1 MVWSYRQC
9 SEIEGAPLCVGIQT
23 LFKKKQTAKQR
34 KKGLWFRS
42 LVGNTRLIIIIVIFF
57 QTQTF
62 EWNLLLPIKRTKSC
76 SKQWFLNLSLHKNP
90 KRSLWIP
97 GHHLTRFLILPISG
111 EGFWGRWPRVHQ
123 RSMDHCG
130 LIWSSSH
137 SEGVKQV
144 LRGFKDLMSHDVER
158 PSLYITIFQLSESL
172 GLSLKQCPIKSLILM
187 FYQRST
193 FF

>member
-1 MVWSYRQC
+1 M
-9 SEIEGAPLCVGIQT
+9 
-23 LFKKKQTAKQR
+23 
-34 KKGLWFRS
+34 
-42 LVGNTRLIIIIVIFF
+42 IFF

-144 LRGFKDLMSHDVER
+144 LRGFKDLMSHDVKR
-158 PSLYITIFQLSESL
+158 PSLYVTIFQLPESFRIEFETVSNQKSHLDVLPKVNFFLKIAKRFLKARLWALEYL
-172 GLSLKQCPIKSLILM
+172 GLKSHILSLKGENPWVVTLALGLISPSVKW
-187 FYQRST
+187 R
-193 FF
+193 